1 MKKHILFFLLLAM
14 VTAANAAY
22 LRNVRVTL
30 SQPDGTKFE
39 CFASGDEFYNYLHD
53 AQGFTII
60 LNPSTGYY
68 VYADLSDDKLIPT
81 QLIAGRSNPAESL
94 TPYLNISAEKRMQ
107 MRKAWDV
114 PEHLK
119 VEQKRTRETNH
130 GTINNIVIFI
140 RFADDG
146 NFQNS
151 FQSVNNMFNINT
163 SSQSMQGY
171 FAEASYN
178 QLNIQTTFYPAP
190 NGNQIVS
197 YQDSHNRGYYQEYSY
212 SNPEGYQGGNDGYE
226 RMQREQA
233 LLKNAVN
240 YVNSNNMVP
249 GSLNIDY
256 DNDGYVD
263 NVCFIVRGEPGA
275 WSSLLWPHQWSLY
288 NEYAY
293 INGKRV
299 YTFNFQLADAGEG
312 YFDTSTM
319 CHEMNHSLGAPDLYH
334 YYYGTNL
341 NPVGLW
347 DLMEY
352 NANPPQHMGAYMK
365 YRYGNW
371 IDNIPEITSNG
382 TYSLHDLSSSTNN
395 CYKIASTSP
404 GQYYILEYRKKSVE
418 AAIPGSGLLIYR
430 INTAADGMGNM
441 EYDGYSN
448 FDEVYIYRP
457 NGTTTQNG
465 NYNNAHFSSQ
475 VGRTAFDATTN
486 PHAFLING
494 SLDNDIHISSIS
506 SAGETISF
514 TVTLG
519 EQQQQL
525 QVTATEINDSNV
537 NVAWTASESVTFN
550 FDNSSLQGWTT
561 IDADGDGHNWMVGSE
576 MMGTGNG
583 HNGSNDLVLSQ
594 SYENDRG
601 ILYPDNYL
609 ICPTKDHYTQMSFWA
624 CGQDAN
630 YAAEHFSV
638 EVSTTNNTNASAFTT
653 IQEWTL
659 TAKDQGTWHQ
669 FTVDLSQYSG
679 QQIWVAIR
687 HFNCHDQFYID
698 VDDITLLKTSGKVS
712 KDTYTVYRKNVATGS
727 QTTLSSNVN
736 GMSYNDSG
744 WGSVSAGQYKWGV
757 KTNGTSDIFWSNA
770 ITKQEI
776 IETYNVTV
784 TATPTA
790 GGTVSGGGTYDEG
803 TSATVTATPNAGYH
817 FVNWKEG
824 SNVVSTSASYTFT
837 VTSNRNL
844 VAYFELSPVP
854 TYNVTVTA
862 NPTAGGTVSGGG
874 TYDEGTSVTVT
885 AAPNAGY
892 HFVNWKEGSNVVSTN
907 SSYTFTVTSNRNLVA
922 YFELSPVP
930 TYNVTV
936 TANPTAGGIV
946 SGGGTYDEGTTATVT
961 ATPNAG
967 YHFVNWKEGS
977 NVVSTNSSYTF
988 TVTSN
993 RNLVAYFELSP
1004 VPTYNVTVTANPTAG
1019 GTVSGGGTYDEGET
1033 VTVTAVANANYIFVN
1048 WTENGT
1054 ELSTS
1059 TVYSFEVTRDMN
1071 VTANFSYITGVE
1083 ENSVAVEVY
1092 PNPANAEMNIICERM
1107 KRITIISISG
1117 KVVFDAEVAND
1128 KETVD
1133 VSRFSQGSYI
1143 LRISTIDDVVTKIV
1157 TVTK

>member
-1 MKKHILFFLLLAM
+1 MLAM

-30 SQPDGTKFE
+30 SQPDGTKFD

-81 QLIAGRSNPAESL
+81 QLVAGRSNPAESL

-151 FQSVNNMFNINT
+151 FQTVNNMFNTNT

-171 FAEASYN
+171 FAEVSYN

-212 SNPEGYQGGNDGYE
+212 SNPEGYQGGNNGYE
-226 RMQREQA
+226 RMQREQT

-256 DNDGYVD
+256 DNDGLVD

-299 YTFNFQLADAGEG
+299 YTFNFQLADAGED
-312 YFDTSTM
+312 YFGTSTM

-334 YYYGTNL
+334 YDYGTNL
-341 NPVGLW
+341 HPVGLW

-404 GQYYILEYRKKSVE
+404 GQYYVLEYRKKSVE
-418 AAIPGSGLLIYR
+418 AAVPGSGLLIYR
-430 INTAADGMGNM
+430 INTAFDGMGNM
-441 EYDGYSN
+441 EYNGYSN

-457 NGTTTQNG
+457 NGTTTQDG
-465 NYNNAHFSSQ
+465 NYNNAHFSAQ
-475 VGRTAFDATTN
+475 TGRTAFDATTN
-486 PHAFLING
+486 PHAFLTNG
-494 SLDNDIHISSIS
+494 SLDDNIHISSIS

-519 EQQQQL
+519 DQPQPL
-525 QVTATEINDSNV
+525 QVTATEVSDSNV
-537 NVAWTASESVTFN
+537 NVAWTASESMTFN
-550 FDNSSLQGWTT
+550 FDDSSLQGWTT
-561 IDADGDGHNWMVGSE
+561 IDADGDGHNWMVGSTL
-576 MMGTGNG
+576 MNTGQG

-594 SYENDRG
+594 SYENDKG

-609 ICPTKDHYTQMSFWA
+609 ICPTKDRYTQISFWA

-669 FTVDLSQYSG
+669 FTVNLSQYAG

-687 HFNCHDQFYID
+687 HFNCHDEFYLD
-698 VDDITLLKTSGKVS
+698 VDDITLTKTSSKTS
-712 KDTYTVYRKNVATGS
+712 KDSYTVYRKNVATGS

-736 GMSYNDSG
+736 GMSYSDSG

-776 IETYNVTV
+776 IPTYNVSV
-784 TATPTA
+784 TANPTA

-803 TSATVTATPNAGYH
+803 ATVTVTANPNAGYH

-824 SNVVSTSASYTFT
+824 ATVVSTSASYTFT

-844 VAYFELSPVP
+844 VAYFELIPVP
-854 TYNVTVTA
+854 TYNVSVTA
-862 NPTAGGTVSGGG
+862 NPTEGGTVSGGG
-874 TYDEGTSVTVT
+874 TYDEGAT
-885 AAPNAGY
+885 A
-892 HFVNWKEGSNVVSTN
+892 
-907 SSYTFTVTSNRNLVA
+907 
-922 YFELSPVP
+922 
-930 TYNVTV
+930 
-936 TANPTAGGIV
+936 
-946 SGGGTYDEGTTATVT
+946 
-961 ATPNAG
+961 
-967 YHFVNWKEGS
+967 
-977 NVVSTNSSYTF
+977 
-988 TVTSN
+988 
-993 RNLVAYFELSP
+993 
-1004 VPTYNVTVTANPTAG
+1004 
-1019 GTVSGGGTYDEGET
+1019 
-1033 VTVTAVANANYIFVN
+1033 TVTAVANANYIFVN

-1059 TVYSFEVTRDMN
+1059 TVYSFDVTRDIN
-1071 VTANFSYITGVE
+1071 ITANFLDITGVGE
-1083 ENSVAVEVY
+1083 TSSVAVEVY
-1092 PNPANAEMNIICERM
+1092 PNPANGEINVSCEGMR
-1107 KRITIISISG
+1107 RITIISVSG
-1117 KVVFDAEVAND
+1117 KVMFDVEVAND

-1133 VSRFSQGSYI
+1133 LSRFSQGSYI
-1143 LRISTIDDVVTKIV
+1143 FRISTFDNIITKIV